1 MGSLSDFKVAE
12 GLVIGGSDLHL
23 NHATN
28 DGVISVDTAVTGNNA
43 GKKLTL
49 KSGPSAGS
57 GVGGEIDFQTTD
69 AGSAGGGSNSGS
81 YASRMSISGAGIVTI
96 PSLVATTADIN
107 AGTIDGATIA
117 TSDIDMHGK
126 TLDLRDATDVHFDN
140 NQISG
145 DAIQGGVIDTTT
157 ITKLAGALEFG
168 SDGSG
173 VDVTF
178 YSDTGGDTMLWDTS
192 EEQLVIT
199 GTNGATALNVA
210 DGNVTV
216 SDTLTATNI
225 GAFQASGA
233 IDFNTQAMTNVDIN
247 SGAIDG
253 AVIGANSAV
262 AGTFAALQGTSILAT
277 SHGRINGSDR
287 ETLTALQ
294 VNGTLVTQGNALGG
308 GNASRN
314 TKNYAEVRI
323 HTDIA
328 EADYANLLADTM
340 GGVYIVDNEE
350 PESDLGQ
357 GSIYTVGRGTET
369 GASAWGVGR
378 QATTGK
384 FSIGYYEGK
393 AYDAIADASDNP
405 MKTSRSVFE
414 ITTAGDTV
422 LPKSDSLLSFTS
434 NTNVLTSFKGHG
446 SAVATSYTWPQQAIA
461 GRVLQTAGNGDLS
474 WVAQSAGTIT
484 ALNNATENELVT
496 VGNTTTELD
505 AEANLTF
512 SGTTLSIKNL
522 SNDTAGAEL
531 KFVKDKGAAGAD
543 GDDVGKITFT
553 GDDAAQAQTDF
564 GQILV
569 EVSEADNTD
578 EAGKMSFLVA
588 ESDGTTTALTAG
600 LILEGEHAT
609 DGQVDVTIGA
619 GAASTT
625 TIVGDLIVSGSTT
638 TINTAQLT
646 VEDNVITISKGNDT
660 LTAASGSGI
669 EIEATSASAVTWKY
683 VHGVT
688 GWQSNVDIDLG
699 STSESYKI
707 AGTDVLTNNQVL
719 GKTLPGTVV
728 GTTEAQTLTNKTLQS
743 PKIMSAGETWVTVL
757 DTAEVGI
764 SDSSSESTIYQYDGA
779 AYRTAK
785 LLIQVT
791 NIDPSNL
798 ELKREVHA
806 AEMLVTYEGTNGP
819 DGADLAGETA
829 NVYAVE
835 YASVYTS
842 AAALGTF
849 DVYSNS
855 TSNNTVDVKFNPATQ
870 DTYKIRVYATLME
883 DGD

>member
-28 DGVISVDTAVTGNNA
+28 DGVISVDTVVTGNNA

-57 GVGGEIDFQTTD
+57 GVGGVIDFQTTD

-96 PSLVATTADIN
+96 ASLVATTADIN

-126 TLDLRDATDVHFDN
+126 TLDLRDATAVHFDD

-145 DAIQGGVIDTTT
+145 NAIQGGVIDTTT
-157 ITKLAGALEFG
+157 ITTLAGALEFG

-178 YSDTGGDTMLWDTS
+178 HSATAGDKMLWDAS

-233 IDFNTQAMTNVDIN
+233 IDFNPQAMTNVDIN

-287 ETLTALQ
+287 ETLTSLQ

-328 EADYANLLADTM
+328 EADYAVLPADTM
-340 GGVYIVDNEE
+340 GGVFIVDNEE

-384 FSIGYYEGK
+384 FSIGYYSGK
-393 AYDAIADASDNP
+393 GYDAIVDSSDHP
-405 MKTSRSVFE
+405 LKTSGSVFE
-414 ITTAGDTV
+414 ITTSGNTV
-422 LPKSDSLLSFTS
+422 LPKADSSLSFTS

-446 SAVATSYTWPQQAIA
+446 SASATTYTWPQQAVA

-553 GDDAAQAQTDF
+553 GDDAAQTQTDF

-625 TIVGDLIVSGSTT
+625 PIAGDLVVNGGTT
-638 TINTAQLT
+638 TISTAQLT
-646 VEDNVITISKGNDT
+646 VEDDLITVSKGNDT
-660 LTAASGSGI
+660 VANAGGSGM
-669 EIEATSASAVTWKY
+669 EIDVTGGTNIGWKY

-757 DTAEVGI
+757 DTAESAI
-764 SDSSSESTIYQYDGA
+764 SNSSSESTIYQYDGA

-791 NIDPSNL
+791 NDATQ
-798 ELKREVHA
+798 REVHA
-806 AEMLVTYEGTNGP
+806 SEMLVTYEGTNGP

-849 DVYSNS
+849 DVYANS
-855 TSNNTVDVKFNPATQ
+855 TSNNTVDVKFNPTAQ
-870 DTYKIRVYATLME
+870 DTFKIKVYATLME
-883 DGD
+883 DAD

>member
-12 GLVIGGSDLHL
+12 GLVVGGSDIHL
-23 NHATN
+23 NHGTN
-28 DGVISVDTAVTGNNA
+28 AGVISVDTVVTGNTA
-43 GKKLTL
+43 GKSLTF
-49 KSGPSAGS
+49 KSGPSAGN
-57 GVGGEIDFQTTD
+57 VAGGTIDFQTTN

-81 YASRMSISGAGIVTI
+81 YASRMSISGAGVVSIG
-96 PSLVATTADIN
+96 TADIN
-107 AGTIDGATIA
+107 GGNIDGVTIA
-117 TSDIDMHGK
+117 TSDITVGTGK
-126 TLDLRDATDVHFDN
+126 TLDVSGGTLTLAND
-140 NQISG
+140 QISG
-145 DAIQGGVIDTTT
+145 DKISGGTIGTTT
-157 ITKLAGALEFG
+157 ITTLAGALAFG

-178 YSDTGGDTMLWDTS
+178 HSATAGDNMVWDAS

-199 GTNGATALNVA
+199 GTDGATALNVA
-210 DGNVTV
+210 DGNVTI
-216 SDTLTATNI
+216 SDTLTATKI
-225 GAFQASGA
+225 GAFQATGA

-253 AVIGANSAV
+253 AVIGANSAA
-262 AGTFAALQGTSILAT
+262 AGTFAALQGTSVLAT
-277 SHGRINGSDR
+277 THGRIGGTAR
-287 ETLTALQ
+287 ETNTLLQ
-294 VNGTLVTQGNALGG
+294 VNGAAVSAGGNLGGG
-308 GNASRN
+308 GNAASADTN
-314 TKNYAEVRI
+314 KYSEVRI
-323 HTDIA
+323 YSDIA
-328 EADYANLLADTM
+328 NDDLAGMHVEHM
-340 GGVYIVDNEE
+340 GGVFIVDNAEE
-350 PESDLGQ
+350 APNTGQ
-357 GSIYTVGRGTET
+357 GTIYTVGRSDATN
-369 GASAWGVGR
+369 ADSWGIGR

-384 FSIGYYEGK
+384 FAIGYIAK
-393 AYDAIADASDNP
+393 DYDNVADSSENP
-405 MKTSRSVFE
+405 MRTAQSVFE
-414 ITTAGDTV
+414 ITTAGNIV
-422 LPKSDSLLSFTS
+422 LSKADSTLSLTS
-434 NTNVLTSFKGHG
+434 NTNVLTSFKGHA
-446 SAVATSYTWPQQAIA
+446 SASATTYTWPQQAVA

-484 ALNNATENELVT
+484 ALNGGPAENELVT
-496 VGNTTTELD
+496 IGATTTELD

-553 GDDAAQAQTDF
+553 GDDAAQTQTDF

-619 GAASTT
+619 GAGSTT

-646 VEDNVITISKGNDT
+646 VEDDLITVSKGNDT
-660 LTAASGSGI
+660 VANAGGSGI
-669 EIEATSASAVTWKY
+669 EIDVTGGTNIGWKY
-683 VHGVT
+683 NHNVT

-707 AGTDVLTNNQVL
+707 AGTDVLTSSQVL

-728 GTTEAQTLTNKTLQS
+728 GTTEAQELSNKTLQS

-757 DTAEVGI
+757 DTAESAI
-764 SDSSSESTIYQYDGA
+764 SDSSTETTIYQYDGA

-791 NIDPSNL
+791 NDTNQ
-798 ELKREVHA
+798 REVHA
-806 AEMLVTYEGTNGP
+806 AEMLVTYEGTDGP

-849 DVYSNS
+849 DVYANS
-855 TSNNTVDVKFNPATQ
+855 TTNNTVDVKFNPATQ
-870 DTYKIRVYATLME
+870 DTYKIKVYATLME
-883 DGD
+883 DASEFD

>member
-117 TSDIDMHGK
+117 TSNITVGSGK
-126 TLDLRDATDVHFDN
+126 TLDVASGTLTLAD

-145 DAIQGGVIDTTT
+145 DKVEGGAIASTT
-157 ITKLAGALEFG
+157 ISNLAGDLTFG

-178 YSDTGGDTMLWDTS
+178 YSDTAGDKMLWDTS

-294 VNGTLVTQGNALGG
+294 VNGTLVAQGANLGGG

-328 EADYANLLADTM
+328 EADYAVLPADTM

-414 ITTAGDTV
+414 ITTDGNTV
-422 LPKSDSLLSFTS
+422 LPKSDSLLSLTS
-434 NTNVLTSFKGHG
+434 NTNVLTSFKGNG
-446 SAVATSYTWPQQAIA
+446 SASTTTYTWPAAAIA

-791 NIDPSNL
+791 NDTTQ
-798 ELKREVHA
+798 REVHA

-883 DGD
+883 DAD

>member
-12 GLVIGGSDLHL
+12 GLVVGGSDIHL
-23 NHATN
+23 NHGTN
-28 DGVISVDTAVTGNNA
+28 AGVISVDTVVTGNTA
-43 GKKLTL
+43 GKSLTL
-49 KSGPSAGS
+49 KSGPSAGNV
-57 GVGGEIDFQTTD
+57 VGGIIDFQTTN

-81 YASRMSISGAGIVTI
+81 YASRMSISGAGVVSIG
-96 PSLVATTADIN
+96 TADIN
-107 AGTIDGATIA
+107 GGNIDGATIA
-117 TSDIDMHGK
+117 TSDITVGSGK
-126 TLDLRDATDVHFDN
+126 TLDVSTGTLTLAD

-145 DAIQGGVIDTTT
+145 DKVEGGAIASTT
-157 ITKLAGALEFG
+157 ISTLAGALEFG

-178 YSDTGGDTMLWDTS
+178 YSDTAGDKMLWDTS

-253 AVIGANSAV
+253 AVIGANSAA
-262 AGTFAALQGTSILAT
+262 AGTFGALQGTRMIAT
-277 SHGRINGSDR
+277 TDGRVGGTDI
-287 ETLTALQ
+287 ETNTLLQ
-294 VNGTLVTQGNALGG
+294 VNGVLIASGGNLGG
-308 GNASRN
+308 GGSVASRD
-314 TKNYAEVRI
+314 TLKYGEVRI
-323 HTDIA
+323 HSDIA
-328 EADYANLLADTM
+328 ESDMPHMHVENM
-340 GGVYIVDNEE
+340 GGAFIIDNEE
-350 PESDLGQ
+350 PEETIGQ
-357 GSIYTVGRGTET
+357 GTIYTVGRGTET
-369 GASAWGVGR
+369 NADAWGIGR
-378 QATTGK
+378 QSTTGK
-384 FSIGYYEGK
+384 FAVGYIAK
-393 AYDAIADASDNP
+393 AYDGIADSSENP
-405 MKTSRSVFE
+405 MRTAQSVFE
-414 ITTAGDTV
+414 ITTSGNTV
-422 LPKSDSLLSFTS
+422 LPKSDSTLSFTS
-434 NTNVLTSFKGHG
+434 NTNVLTSFKGHA
-446 SAVATSYTWPQQAIA
+446 SASATAYTWPQQAVA

-484 ALNNATENELVT
+484 QLNNATENELVT
-496 VGNTTTELD
+496 VGNTVTELD

-553 GDDAAQAQTDF
+553 GDDAAQTQTDF

-625 TIVGDLIVSGSTT
+625 TIAGDLVVNGGTT
-638 TINTAQLT
+638 TISTAQLT
-646 VEDNVITISKGNDT
+646 VEDDLITVSKGNDT
-660 LTAASGSGI
+660 VANAGGSGI
-669 EIEATSASAVTWKY
+669 EIDVTGATNIGWKY

-728 GTTEAQTLTNKTLQS
+728 GTTEAQELSNKTLQS

-757 DTAEVGI
+757 DTAESAI
-764 SDSSSESTIYQYDGA
+764 SNSSTESTIYQYDGA

-791 NIDPSNL
+791 NDTTQ
-798 ELKREVHA
+798 REVHA

-842 AAALGTF
+842 TAALGTF
-849 DVYSNS
+849 DVYANS

-870 DTYKIRVYATLME
+870 DTYKIKVYATLME
-883 DGD
+883 DAD